1 MFPSRGVDDG
11 IAVYLTKN
19 VSLLSVGIFRRT
31 PKERFSLRIHSKA
44 DTHPSVSHKM
54 PSEDTKVCK
63 SPSTRVPID
72 TEPGFLLKERIAKV
86 VEVGR
91 VRVLQ
96 S

>member
-1 MFPSRGVDDG
+1 
-11 IAVYLTKN
+11 
-19 VSLLSVGIFRRT
+19 
-31 PKERFSLRIHSKA
+31 
-44 DTHPSVSHKM
+44 M

-72 TEPGFLLKERIAKV
+72 TEPGFLLKERIAKI